1 MRTAN
6 VASRKIV
13 TLVEAETQKDIGW
26 QTTIQI
32 IQIVNRAIKK
42 EKRRAIEYM
51 NEMVTAKSDRNR
63 ARGDVIVLENQIAA
77 MKTPNVES

>member
-6 VASRKIV
+6 VAARKIV

-26 QTTIQI
+26 QTTFQI

-42 EKRRAIEYM
+42 EKSKRA
-51 NEMVTAKSDRNR
+51 
-63 ARGDVIVLENQIAA
+63 AA
-77 MKTPNVES
+77 MPNIQS